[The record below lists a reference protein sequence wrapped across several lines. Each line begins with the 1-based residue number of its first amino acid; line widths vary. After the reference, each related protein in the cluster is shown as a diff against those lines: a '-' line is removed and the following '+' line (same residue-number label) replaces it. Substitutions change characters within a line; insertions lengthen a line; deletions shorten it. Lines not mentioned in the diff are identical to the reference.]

1 MRRCTLTLSLA
12 LCAPWMIT
20 ACATIGPPQPPS
32 LELPK
37 APTDL
42 RAARK
47 GDRVILT
54 WTIPSATTDRQTV
67 HNLGPTRICRS
78 LAAVLTECGTPV
90 GEAPAQPGV
99 TQPVPSRPSPVA
111 AKSSKQKVAA
121 SYTDALASQITSDD
135 PAASITYAIE
145 VLNSEGRAAGF
156 SNQVRVSL
164 VRTMPP
170 PQDFAARVTSQGLVL
185 NWTSEVPP
193 ADSTK
198 TLHYVYRVYRRA
210 EGSKEQILAGEIPA
224 GSERHLTFTDSGIE
238 WEKTYEYHAD
248 TVTVMAQENKAEVQ
262 VEGDD
267 TPEIRVFADDVFP
280 PAVPSGLQAVA
291 SGPGQKAFI
300 DLVWAPV
307 TDVDLDGYNVYR
319 RESGTAAVKVNAE
332 LLKTPAYRDDSVAS
346 GKSYTYSVTA
356 VDVRGNESVRSE
368 EAGETV
374 P

>member
-1 MRRCTLTLSLA
+1 
-12 LCAPWMIT
+12 
-20 ACATIGPPQPPS
+20 
-32 LELPK
+32 
-37 APTDL
+37 
-42 RAARK
+42 
-47 GDRVILT
+47 DRVMLT
-54 WTIPSATTDRQTV
+54 WTIPGVTTDRQTV
-67 HNLGPTRICRS
+67 RNLGPTRICRS
-78 LAAVLTECGTPV
+78 LAAVLAQCGTPV
-90 GEAPAQPGV
+90 GEGPAQPV
-99 TQPVPSRPSPVA
+99 AAEAVPSRPSPVF
-111 AKSSKQKVAA
+111 AKSSKKVAA

-164 VRTMPP
+164 VRTLPP
-170 PQDFAARVTSQGLVL
+170 PQDFAARVTSQGVVL

>member
-1 MRRCTLTLSLA
+1 MRRSTLTLL
-12 LCAPWMIT
+12 LCLGAPLMIT

-32 LELPK
+32 LELPQP
-37 APTDL
+37 PTDL

-47 GDRVILT
+47 GGRVMLA

-67 HNLGPTRICRS
+67 RNLGPTRICRS
-78 LAAVLTECGTPV
+78 LAARLTECGTPV
-90 GEAPAQPGV
+90 GQAPPL
-99 TQPVPSRPSPVA
+99 PVPSSPASSRPSPTF
-111 AKSSKQKVAA
+111 AKSSRQKAED
-121 SYTDALASQITSDD
+121 SYTDALANQITSDD
-135 PAASITYAIE
+135 PGTSITYAIE
-145 VLNSEGRAAGF
+145 VLNTEGRAAGL

-164 VRTMPP
+164 VRTLPP
-170 PQDFAARVTSQGLVL
+170 PQDFVARVTSQGVVL
-185 NWTSEVPP
+185 NWTNEVPP
-193 ADSTK
+193 AGSTT
-198 TLHYVYRVYRRA
+198 TLRYVYRVYRRP

-224 GSERHLTFTDSGIE
+224 GSERNLTLTDASIE

-248 TVTVMAQENKAEVQ
+248 TVTVMAQENKPDVQ

-291 SGPGQKAFI
+291 SGPGQKTFI

-319 RESGTAAVKVNAE
+319 HENGTAAVKVNAE
-332 LLKTPAYRDDSVAS
+332 LLKTPAYRDVSVAS
-346 GKSYTYSVTA
+346 GKSYLYSVTA
-356 VDVRGNESVRSE
+356 VDVRGNESRRSE
-368 EAGETV
+368 EAGEAV